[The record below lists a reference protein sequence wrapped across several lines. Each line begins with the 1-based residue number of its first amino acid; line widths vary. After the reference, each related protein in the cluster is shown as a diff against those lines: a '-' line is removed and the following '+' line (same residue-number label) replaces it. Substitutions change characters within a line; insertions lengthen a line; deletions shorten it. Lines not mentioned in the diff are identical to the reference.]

1 MGVARMNEEF
11 KPSNNYDTVLSK
23 EQGRA
28 SVRVVIADM
37 PPSANAMRA
46 HFIKDGKVQS
56 VKAKGYAAWKKAAA
70 WEIAGARPGRI
81 DGPYRLSIAVQ
92 RDWRSK
98 RARDIDNVIKPVSDA
113 LVAAGVISDDSL
125 AESVSAKWADD
136 LGGPA
141 VVALIC
147 EAVQEMAA

>member
-1 MGVARMNEEF
+1 MTRDPAR
-11 KPSNNYDTVLSK
+11 STV
-23 EQGRA
+23 RITI
-28 SVRVVIADM
+28 RDM
-37 PPSANAMRA
+37 PPSANAMRSS
-46 HFIKDGKVQS
+46 FIVGGKVHS
-56 VKAKGYAAWKKAAA
+56 SKSKAYAAWKEAAA
-70 WEIAGARPGRI
+70 WEITAARPGRI

-98 RARDIDNVIKPVSDA
+98 RARDIDNTIKPISDA

-141 VVALIC
+141 VVAFIC
-147 EAVQEMAA
+147 RAEQEMAA